1 MSVYTIIALVLFY
14 AAMRAALRGKP
25 ADPMAGRLVP
35 RGAYQQHAP
44 ARTQPATVAAPT
56 HLQRL
61 AEEFKADT
69 YRRERARS
77 RREFESNL
85 TRYDR

>member
-1 MSVYTIIALVLFY
+1 MIHTIFIATLVYCAV
-14 AAMRAALRGKP
+14 RAALRGKKP
-25 ADPMAGRLVP
+25 DPMAGRLVP
-35 RGAYQQHAP
+35 RSACQPEAP

-61 AEEFKADT
+61 AEEFEADT
-69 YRRERARS
+69 YRRERERS
-77 RREFESNL
+77 RRAFESNL